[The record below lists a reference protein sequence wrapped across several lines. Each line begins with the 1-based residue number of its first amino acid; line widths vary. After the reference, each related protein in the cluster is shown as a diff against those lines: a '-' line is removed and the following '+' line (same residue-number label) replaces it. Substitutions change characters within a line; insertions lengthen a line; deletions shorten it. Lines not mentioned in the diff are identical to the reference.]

1 MIKKETSKMSLIV
14 EFLEWLRSVLV
25 WVQNNKE
32 NVSVSLGI
40 IGLLGIVARKYK
52 ALFVTLFN
60 EIKNLFKKK

>member
-1 MIKKETSKMSLIV
+1 MSLIV